1 MGIKGDFFIILCQP
15 AAYRCFSFIL
25 RCLALLTPPLLH
37 LFRRP
42 FSPIPIVT
50 ISAARR
56 LSGDPFLL
64 ALLLPL
70 FLFPVTAAL
79 PILSPSALLPLG
91 PPGLAAFLRIA
102 FLETGAA
109 VFQIDIIKA
118 RS

>member
-1 MGIKGDFFIILCQP
+1 MGVKGDFFILLCQP
-15 AAYRCFSFIL
+15 AAYRCFSFIF
-25 RCLALLTPPLLH
+25 RSLALLTPPLLH

-64 ALLLPL
+64 ALLLPF

-79 PILSPSALLPLG
+79 PVLSPAALLPLG
-91 PPGLAAFLRIA
+91 PPGLAAFFSMT
-102 FLETGAA
+102 FLEP
-109 VFQIDIIKA
+109 
-118 RS
+118 